1 MLKLHFRLVKI
12 RTISICCDS
21 FEAYKWLQMKLENKC
36 KISTHF
42 FSRMVKRQ
50 STWCM
55 PNKRI
60 LLSSRYWCTSLPIT
74 LHLFIIELL
83 SVCIWARHS
92 RNTFDLTSIYWHS
105 KIMKTKAGSFSSYCM
120 KVIPIYFAGEQVL
133 LSVNLFISFHVLNSL
148 LHLQVVWMWFYQKY
162 NQSKSLIWSTISGQQ
177 VYHKDISA
185 QDTEATRL
193 PFCCFRL
200 IQKCVQI

>member
-1 MLKLHFRLVKI
+1 MIPLKRTNGSRWSCRINVRFRH
-12 RTISICCDS
+12 T
-21 FEAYKWLQMKLENKC
+21 
-36 KISTHF
+36 
-42 FSRMVKRQ
+42 FSPGWWSASPCGACQTRGFYCRVY
-50 STWCM
+50 
-55 PNKRI
+55 
-60 LLSSRYWCTSLPIT
+60 YWCTSLPIT

-92 RNTFDLTSIYWHS
+92 SNTFDLTSIYWHS
-105 KIMKTKAGSFSSYCM
+105 KIMKTKAGSYSSYCM
-120 KVIPIYFAGEQVL
+120 KVIPIYYTGEQVL
-133 LSVNLFISFHVLNSL
+133 LSVNLLISFHVLNSL

-162 NQSKSLIWSTISGQQ
+162 NQSKSLIWSTISGQH
-177 VYHKDISA
+177 HKDISA